1 MNPTRHALPLSALIL
16 GLAATSTAQ
25 AADPLGSALIG
36 AGVGAAIGHG
46 IDGRN
51 GALVGTALG
60 AIAGTAISTSS
71 YTPRYQG
78 GYNAQVGYYPPRGYA
93 QPVYSQPVYAQP
105 VYAQPVYAQPVV
117 YAPPAVYGP
126 AVVQPVVYGNPYLSA
141 PGGYWQPGYRH
152 GHHRWHGG
160 EGRHRGHHDD

>member
-1 MNPTRHALPLSALIL
+1 MNLTRHMMPLSALIL

-25 AADPLGSALIG
+25 AGDPLGSALIG
-36 AGVGAAIGHG
+36 AGVGAVIGHG
-46 IDGRN
+46 IDGRD

-60 AIAGTAISTSS
+60 ALAGTAISTSD
-71 YTPRYQG
+71 YRPRYQQ

-105 VYAQPVYAQPVV
+105 VYAQPV
-117 YAPPAVYGP
+117 
-126 AVVQPVVYGNPYLSA
+126 VYGNPYLSA
-141 PGGYWQPGYRH
+141 PGGYWKPGHRH

-160 EGRHRGHHDD
+160 EGRYRGHHDD